1 MSLSHAKVNPP
12 FNPPTLILLLH
23 LLPHFPPITHPNYV
37 RLTFRVCYRP
47 LSVIRSLLRNFNFS
61 PSLQFFA
68 RAFKMQYG
76 DEGLPHYAAPPQDGP
91 GSLYEAHRHQGI
103 PNHHSIYQQN
113 HVAVANHVMGSH
125 QHPDTLKRDRD
136 AIFG

>member
-1 MSLSHAKVNPP
+1 MFAIALYRSSDRCCEIS
-12 FNPPTLILLLH
+12 T
-23 LLPHFPPITHPNYV
+23 FP
-37 RLTFRVCYRP
+37 L
-47 LSVIRSLLRNFNFS
+47 
-61 PSLQFFA
+61 LQFFA

-103 PNHHSIYQQN
+103 PNHHPIYQQN
-113 HVAVANHVMGSH
+113 HVAVANHIMGSH